1 MLSSRFSFTTR
12 SSGTSLN
19 RSCATQFRDL
29 CLTIFG
35 ILDFCF
41 IQVSRMTYR
50 LEVSL
55 KEGLIDPE
63 GRKAFQ
69 QFVNGGYTQV
79 TAIRTLQAYI
89 INTDQIETVEEMSLL
104 ARDLF
109 VDPVLNGYIVNGF
122 TGDHLDF
129 DWYIEI
135 GFKAGVTDN
144 AGKVARENL
153 ELRMPRRFKGKERVA
168 SSMGYFVNGDF
179 TRDEIEK
186 AVGQLLMNNLIQR
199 KIIIAKEEW
208 DSKKEVLHSI
218 PDPKGDDKI
227 RIESL
232 DCSEVEKILAL
243 SDQRILA
250 LSASE
255 AAVIRDWF
263 QKEDV
268 TAQRKRCGL
277 SEQPTDVELET
288 IAQTWSEHC
297 KHKIFNSTIEYR
309 DENGNTETI
318 NSLYKSCIQKSTRE
332 IRERL
337 GDDDWCLSVFKDNAG
352 IIRFNDEYSVA
363 FKVETH
369 NSPSALDPYGGALTG
384 IVGVN
389 RDAFGVGMGARLIA
403 NTDVFCFGPQDYKK
417 QLPSRLLHPTRIY
430 EGVRLG
436 VEHGGNQSGIPTIN
450 GAIVFD
456 ECYVGKPLVFCGTAS
471 VMPALH
477 DGKPSEDK
485 AAKPGDVIIML
496 GGRIGKD
503 GIHGATFSSVAL
515 DENSPVSAVQIGDAI
530 MQKRMFDFLW
540 EAKKE
545 NLYTCITDNGA
556 GGLSSSVGEMAEFS
570 NGSRL
575 HLDKA
580 PLKYEGLQPWE
591 ILISEAQERMT
602 VSVPPEKVD
611 RFLELSE
618 KMQVESTVLGE
629 FTDSGYFEC
638 FYQGEP
644 VAQLEMNFM
653 HNGLP
658 PMYLEAEWSPPAR
671 EEGLPDL
678 PQKMGEMLHRI
689 LARPNVCSK
698 ESVIRQY
705 DHEVQGGS
713 VVKPLVG
720 IENDGP
726 SDAGVIRPVL
736 HLMEGIAVA
745 NGICPKYSQID
756 TYHMAACAI
765 DEAIRNV
772 IAVGGSLNQIAGLDN
787 FCWPDPVES
796 EHTPD
801 GKYKLAQLVRA
812 CKAIYDYCTGFG
824 VPCISGKDSMK
835 NDANLDG
842 QKISILPTLL
852 FSTIGKIEDVRHCVT
867 SDIKSPG
874 DLVYLIGATKDECGA
889 SEYYQELGFA
899 GGEVPK
905 VELGK
910 AKPRY
915 EKITQATEEG
925 LIRSNHDCSDGGL
938 AVALAETSI
947 AGRLG
952 MNIALDSV
960 NTNIGLR
967 SDLLLFS
974 ESQSRFV
981 LTIDPGNREKFEKIM
996 AGDDYYYLGEVTAN
1010 PEVRISLDD
1019 SILLEEK
1026 VDTLCKSWL
1035 NTLALK

>member
-1 MLSSRFSFTTR
+1 MLH
-12 SSGTSLN
+12 
-19 RSCATQFRDL
+19 
-29 CLTIFG
+29 
-35 ILDFCF
+35 
-41 IQVSRMTYR
+41 R
-50 LEVSL
+50 LEVTL
-55 KEGLIDPE
+55 KSEIIDPE
-63 GRKAFQ
+63 GRKAMNHLHAAGWTD
-69 QFVNGGYTQV
+69 VTQV
-79 TAIRTLQAYI
+79 RTLQAYMV
-89 INTDQIETVEEMSLL
+89 NSDQIVTTDKMATL
-104 ARDLF
+104 AQDLF
-109 VDPVLNGYIVNGF
+109 VDPVLNNFVVNGF
-122 TGDHLDF
+122 SGDELEF
-129 DWYIEI
+129 DWYVEI

-144 AGKVARENL
+144 PGKVAKENL
-153 ELRMPRRFKGKERVA
+153 ELCLDRKFQGTERVA
-168 SSMGYFVNGDF
+168 SSIGYFIQGELSGE
-179 TRDEIEK
+179 EIET
-186 AVGQLLMNNLIQR
+186 AVNKLLLNNLIQR
-199 KIIIAKEEW
+199 KTIISKAEWNDKKEE
-208 DSKKEVLHSI
+208 LRSI
-218 PDPKGDDKI
+218 PTPKGDDQVKVD
-227 RIESL
+227 EL
-232 DCSEVEKILAL
+232 DCSSVEKILEL

-250 LSASE
+250 LSGAE
-255 AAVIRDWF
+255 ATVIKDWF
-263 QKEDV
+263 ERDEVKSG
-268 TAQRKRCGL
+268 RKQAGL
-277 SEQPTDVELET
+277 PEQPTDVELET

-297 KHKIFNSTIEYR
+297 KHKIFNATIEYK
-309 DENGNTETI
+309 DEYGNTETI
-318 NSLYKSCIQKSTRE
+318 QSLYKSCIQKSTQE

-337 GDDDWCLSVFKDNAG
+337 GENDWCLSVFKDNAG
-352 IIRFNDEYSVA
+352 IIRFNNDYNVA

-389 RDAFGVGMGARLIA
+389 RDSFGVGMGARNVA
-403 NTDVFCFGPQDYKK
+403 NIDVFCFGPRDYQK

-436 VEHGGNQSGIPTIN
+436 VEHGGNQSGIPTVN
-450 GAIVFD
+450 GSIVFD

-477 DGKPSEDK
+477 HGMPSEDK
-485 AAKPGDVIIML
+485 EAKPGDMIIML

-570 NGSRL
+570 NGSRM

-580 PLKYEGLQPWE
+580 PLKYDGLQPWE

-602 VSVPPEKVD
+602 VSVPPEKVE

-618 KMQVESTVLGE
+618 QMQVESTVLGE

-638 FYQGEP
+638 FYQNKA
-644 VAQLEMNFM
+644 VARLDMHFM
-653 HNGLP
+653 HKGLP
-658 PMYLEAEWSPPAR
+658 PMYLQAEWKPPER
-671 EEGLPDL
+671 EDGLPEEPANL
-678 PQKMGEMLHRI
+678 GELLHRV

-713 VVKPLVG
+713 VIKPLTG

-726 SDAGVIRPVL
+726 SDAGVLRPVL
-736 HLMEGIAVA
+736 DTLEGIAIA
-745 NGICPKYSQID
+745 NGICPKYSEID

-772 IAVGGSLNQIAGLDN
+772 ISVGGSLEQIAGLDN

-796 EHTPD
+796 DHTPD

-852 FSTIGKIEDVRHCVT
+852 FSTIGKIADVRRCVT
-867 SDIKSPG
+867 SDVKNVG
-874 DLVYLIGATKDECGA
+874 DLVYLVGPTYDECGA
-889 SEYYQELGFA
+889 SEYYQELAFK
-899 GGEVPK
+899 GGDVPK
-905 VELGK
+905 VDLNS
-910 AKPRY
+910 AKLRY
-915 EKITQATEEG
+915 EKISEATQNG
-925 LIRSNHDCSDGGL
+925 LIQSNHDCSDGGL
-938 AVALAETSI
+938 AVALAET
-947 AGRLG
+947 AFGGRLG
-952 MNIALDSV
+952 MDIDLTQVKISSS
-960 NTNIGLR
+960 LR
-967 SDLLLFS
+967 PDILLFS

-981 LTIDPGNREKFEKIM
+981 LTIKAEDKAAFESLM
-996 AGDDYYYLGEVTAN
+996 AGDIIYCLGQVTES
-1010 PEVRISLDD
+1010 PSLIIKID
-1019 SILLEEK
+1019 EK
-1026 VDTLCKSWL
+1026 VLLDENVFELCNSWKKTLSSE
-1035 NTLALK
+1035 

>member
-1 MLSSRFSFTTR
+1 MLH
-12 SSGTSLN
+12 
-19 RSCATQFRDL
+19 
-29 CLTIFG
+29 
-35 ILDFCF
+35 
-41 IQVSRMTYR
+41 R
-50 LEVSL
+50 LEVTL
-55 KEGLIDPE
+55 KTGIIDPE
-63 GRKAFQ
+63 GRKTLNHLHAA
-69 QFVNGGYTQV
+69 GWKQV
-79 TAIRTLQAYI
+79 SHVRTLQAYMVDSDQVES
-89 INTDQIETVEEMSLL
+89 TDQMVKL
-104 ARDLF
+104 ANDLF
-109 VDPVLNGYIVNGF
+109 VDPVLNDFKVDGF
-122 TGDHLDF
+122 SGDEMAF
-129 DWYIEI
+129 DWYVEI

-144 AGKVARENL
+144 PGKVAKENL
-153 ELRMPRRFKGKERVA
+153 ELCLERKFQGTERVA
-168 SSMGYFVNGDF
+168 SSTGYFIQGGLNSE
-179 TRDEIEK
+179 EIES
-186 AVGQLLMNNLIQR
+186 AVNKLLLNNLIQR
-199 KIIIAKEEW
+199 KTIISKSEW
-208 DSKKEVLHSI
+208 NAKKETLRSV
-218 PDPKGDDKI
+218 PTPKGDDQVKVD
-227 RIESL
+227 EL
-232 DCSEVEKILAL
+232 DCTSVEKILEL

-250 LSASE
+250 LSESE
-255 AAVIRDWF
+255 AKVIKDWF
-263 QKEDV
+263 EREEVKSTRRQ
-268 TAQRKRCGL
+268 AGL
-277 SEQPTDVELET
+277 PEQPTDVELET

-297 KHKIFNSTIEYR
+297 KHKIFNATIEYK
-309 DENGNTETI
+309 DESGHTETI
-318 NSLYKSCIQKSTRE
+318 QSLYKSCIQKSTRE
-332 IRERL
+332 IRKKL
-337 GDDDWCLSVFKDNAG
+337 GNNDWCLSVFKDNAG
-352 IIRFNDEYSVA
+352 IIRFNDNYNVA

-389 RDAFGVGMGARLIA
+389 RDSFGVGMGARNVA
-403 NTDVFCFGPQDYKK
+403 NIDVFCFGPQDYEK

-436 VEHGGNQSGIPTIN
+436 VEHGGNQSGIPTVN
-450 GAIVFD
+450 GSIVFD

-485 AAKPGDVIIML
+485 NARPGDMIVML

-570 NGSRL
+570 NGSKM

-580 PLKYEGLQPWE
+580 PLKYDGLQPWE

-618 KMQVESTVLGE
+618 QMQVESTVLGE
-629 FTDSGYFEC
+629 FTASGFFEC
-638 FYQGEP
+638 FYQDKP

-653 HNGLP
+653 HKGVPPMLLKAEWQPPQRDNGLP
-658 PMYLEAEWSPPAR
+658 
-671 EEGLPDL
+671 EEPSDL
-678 PQKMGEMLHRI
+678 GEMLHRI

-713 VVKPLVG
+713 VIKPLTG

-726 SDAGVIRPVL
+726 SDAGVLRPVL
-736 HLMEGIAVA
+736 DTLEGIAIA
-745 NGICPKYSQID
+745 NGICPKYSEID

-765 DEAIRNV
+765 DEAIRNI
-772 IAVGGSLNQIAGLDN
+772 IAVGGSLEQIAGLDN

-796 EHTPD
+796 DHTPD

-852 FSTIGKIEDVRHCVT
+852 FSTIGKIGDVRHCVT
-867 SDIKSPG
+867 SDVKNVG
-874 DLVYLIGATKDECGA
+874 DLVYLIGPTYDECGA
-889 SEYYQELGFA
+889 SEYFQEVKFK

-905 VELGK
+905 VDLDSAKTRYQNISK
-910 AKPRY
+910 A
-915 EKITQATEEG
+915 TQQG
-925 LIRSNHDCSDGGL
+925 FIQSNHDCSDGGL
-938 AVALAETSI
+938 AVALAEI
-947 AGRLG
+947 AFGGRLG
-952 MNIALDSV
+952 IDIDLGYVDKSSS
-960 NTNIGLR
+960 LR
-967 SDLLLFS
+967 PDLLLFS

-981 LTIDPGNREKFEKIM
+981 LTIKPEDKEQFESLM
-996 AGDDYYYLGEVTAN
+996 AGDIFYCLGQVTQA
-1010 PEVRISLDD
+1010 PSLKINIDD
-1019 SILLEEK
+1019 QVLLDENVFELCNSWK
-1026 VDTLCKSWL
+1026 KTLSSE
-1035 NTLALK
+1035 